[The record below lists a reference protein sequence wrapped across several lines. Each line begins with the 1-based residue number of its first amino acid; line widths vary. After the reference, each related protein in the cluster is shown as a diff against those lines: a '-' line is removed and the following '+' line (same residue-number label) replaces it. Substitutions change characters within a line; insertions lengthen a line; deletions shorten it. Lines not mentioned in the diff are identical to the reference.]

1 MVTDESSMYKMGMKI
16 FLLIRFN
23 SSKYQLNV
31 ADHGFL
37 IGRRWH
43 VPHVGVVLNVEV
55 LLVFVGDRHVRQ
67 TFAPQAEE
75 HEGRQ
80 AERYESDDRRK
91 EKDCPGKSVGRNL
104 VKKNLLYHITDAI
117 RSVIILFQGVS
128 TPGKEKRLKSFS

>member
-37 IGRRWH
+37 IRRRWH

-104 VKKNLLYHITDAI
+104 VKKKFIISYRCNSITNNFVSWSLNIWERAKLK
-117 RSVIILFQGVS
+117 LF
-128 TPGKEKRLKSFS
+128 P

>member
-1 MVTDESSMYKMGMKI
+1 MGMKT
-16 FLLIRFN
+16 FLLMRFN

-55 LLVFVGDRHVRQ
+55 LLVFIGDRHVRQ

-75 HEGRQ
+75 HEGRE
-80 AERYESDDRRK
+80 AERDESDDRRK